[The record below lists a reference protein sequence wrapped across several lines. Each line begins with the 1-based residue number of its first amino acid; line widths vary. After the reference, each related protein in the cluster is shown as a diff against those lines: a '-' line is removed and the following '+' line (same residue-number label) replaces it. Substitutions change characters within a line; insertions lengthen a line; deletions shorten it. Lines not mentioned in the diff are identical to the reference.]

1 MTGIAIWL
9 ISMIP
14 ASAVFTGLGIYAMRR
29 AKPMWFWSGT
39 SVGANEV
46 TDVKAYNRANGWMWI
61 VFSLAMW
68 ASTIVG
74 IRSMTVGGF
83 VLIAVCLIGIPALMI
98 TYKNIWDKYRVRQED
113 A

>member
-1 MTGIAIWL
+1 MIVGFIIWSL
-9 ISMIP
+9 C
-14 ASAVFTGLGIYAMRR
+14 AVALVCIGIYDLRSETPVGFWAGV
-29 AKPMWFWSGT
+29 KP
-39 SVGANEV
+39 AEV

-68 ASTIVG
+68 ASTIIG